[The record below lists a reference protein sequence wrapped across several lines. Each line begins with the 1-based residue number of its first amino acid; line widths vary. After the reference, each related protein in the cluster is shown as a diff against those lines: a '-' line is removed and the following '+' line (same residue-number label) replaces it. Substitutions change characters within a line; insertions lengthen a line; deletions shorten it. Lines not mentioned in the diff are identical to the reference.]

1 MRTGGGNARS
11 RRRAREAGRRSRPRG
26 LAPLAASLFLAAALL
41 LALGPGTAS
50 AQTTGRL
57 IGRVLDSESA
67 APLAGALVRVQA
79 LGLETTADDEGRFLL
94 AGLPAGRH
102 EVSVDFLGYGPV
114 RLESV
119 PVRVARATELEVE
132 LRPAAVEVEP
142 LRVEAERVPLIEPEV
157 PETREVITGSELREL
172 PVTRVQEAVELT
184 TGVADGHFRGGQVG
198 QETYLVDGVEIKNQL
213 ESTTPGSGL
222 QFSPSSLQEIEVI
235 TGGFSAEYGSALSGV
250 VSYRTRSGNPERWD
264 GSLRALTDQWAP
276 ESASAGFTELG
287 ATAGGPLRFLGD
299 GATLFADLQLQ
310 GLLDADPRAR
320 GLACLRPEDA
330 GPELAERIRELSGNP
345 ATAPLYCPYAG
356 DDLPHQRG
364 DLTIGYLRLDKRFA
378 DGVTLAGGLLHN
390 RFQRELYT
398 PELKYADSQLG
409 QQTTGWLGTLTLDL
423 AGQTGSGGKHL
434 ALRLAAQRLDRYLGA
449 LDPATMDDRAT
460 VAGWGASGFRFLG
473 EDFVR
478 LPIETQ
484 LDSVIPVPGYGAPS
498 GLRGSPFGPAAEG
511 LFTTEGTSGIANW
524 SRSDFVGLD
533 AVGELFT
540 AQGGEFRGGVSGK
553 LYEVEIY
560 ERTRAWLAGS
570 APNYARFHPA
580 KLSAFGEAVLRPD
593 ELFTVTAGLRVDG
606 FRPGLE
612 FREDRGDFLAPT
624 ISTDWQVNVSPRVGL
639 AGAFRNSAG
648 RTAFR
653 VNYARVAQ
661 PPDFQFFIDN
671 TIGDSLRTDVRRQG
685 NPNLAFEQGRAYE
698 AGGSHLFGETVGLEL
713 ALFWKDLTD
722 LVTGNLQLGDT
733 GPGQYTTGD
742 EGTVKGV
749 ELSVRGRWPGIE
761 ARLGYAL
768 MEATGLTTGAAND
781 TTPLPPGQTREFPLA
796 FDRRHTI
803 DGTLFLGRTAGRRG
817 ATGLAGLPVGAVVT
831 AKVRSGF
838 PLNLEG
844 ADGAT
849 VEEVERLPW
858 TAVVDLGLSW
868 DVARLP
874 GCGSCGI
881 RLVFQAKNLLGRDN
895 VVALRRDSG
904 LIAPTLESI
913 EELAARPIS
922 TPTPVPAESRRYAPG
937 VDLDADGVI
946 SPAELG
952 AARFAAALDRNDP
965 SLFYGEEMQLRL
977 GMEVSF

>member
-1 MRTGGGNARS
+1 VIPGADAS
-11 RRRAREAGRRSRPRG
+11 RRAPRAARPGRRRVRPG
-26 LAPLAASLFLAAALL
+26 PAALLACLL
-41 LALGPGTAS
+41 LALAPDAAL

-57 IGRVLDSESA
+57 IGRVVDAETA
-67 APLAGALVRVQA
+67 APLARAFVRVER
-79 LGLETTADDEGRFLL
+79 LGLETTTDDVGRFLL

-102 EVSVDFLGYGPV
+102 EVSAGLLGYGTV
-114 RLESV
+114 RLEDV

-132 LRPAAVEVEP
+132 LRPSAIEVEP

-172 PVTRVQEAVELT
+172 PVTRVQEAVELA

-198 QETYLVDGVEIKNQL
+198 QETYLVDGVEVKNQL
-213 ESTTPGSGL
+213 EGTTPGSGL
-222 QFSPSSLQEIEVI
+222 QFSRTALQEIEVI
-235 TGGFSAEYGSALSGV
+235 TGGFGAEYGSALSGV
-250 VSYRTRSGNPERWD
+250 VSYRTRSGNPDRWE
-264 GSLRALTDQWAP
+264 SSVRALTDQWAP

-287 ATAGGPLRFLGD
+287 ATAGGPLGVLGE

-330 GPELAERIRELSGNP
+330 GPELAERIRALRDDP
-345 ATAPLYCPYAG
+345 TVAPLYCPYAG
-356 DDLPHQRG
+356 DGLPHQRG
-364 DLTIGYLRLDKRFA
+364 DLTIGFLRVDKRFS
-378 DGVTLAGGLLHN
+378 DGVTLAAGLLHN

-398 PELKYADSQLG
+398 PELKYAESQLG
-409 QQTTGWLGTLTLDL
+409 QKSTGWLGTLTLDL
-423 AGQTGSGGKHL
+423 SGQMGSGGRHL
-434 ALRLAAQRLDRYLGA
+434 AVRLAAQRLDRYLGA
-449 LDPATMDDRAT
+449 IDPDWMDGRST
-460 VAGWGASGFRFLG
+460 IAGWGASGFRFLG

-478 LPIETQ
+478 LPIERQ
-484 LDSVIPVPGYGAPS
+484 LDSVVAVPGYEAPA

-524 SRSDFVGLD
+524 SRSDFLGLD

-540 AQGGEFRGGVSGK
+540 AGGGEFRGGVSGK
-553 LYEVEIY
+553 LYQVETY

-570 APNYARFHPA
+570 APNYARFYPA
-580 KLSAFGEAVLRPD
+580 KLSGFGEAVLRPG

-606 FRPGLE
+606 FRSGLE

-624 ISTDWQVNVSPRVGL
+624 ISTDWKLSASPRVGF

-685 NPNLAFEQGRAYE
+685 NPNLAFERGRIYE
-698 AGGSHLFGETVGLEL
+698 VGGSHLFGETVGLEL
-713 ALFWKDLTD
+713 ALFRKELTD
-722 LVTGNLQLGDT
+722 LVTGNLQLGGT
-733 GPGQYTTGD
+733 GPGRYTTGD
-742 EGTVKGV
+742 RGSVTGV
-749 ELSVRGRWPGIE
+749 EFSVRGRWPGAE

-796 FDRRHTI
+796 FDRRHTV
-803 DGTLFLGRTAGRRG
+803 DGTLFLGRAAGRRG
-817 ATGLAGLPVGAVVT
+817 SSGLAGLPVGAVVT
-831 AKVRSGF
+831 AKVRSGY
-838 PLNLEG
+838 PLYLEG
-844 ADGAT
+844 GDGAP
-849 VEEVERLPW
+849 EGNVERLPW

-868 DVARLP
+868 EFARLP
-874 GCGSCGI
+874 GCGSCDL
-881 RLVFQAKNLLGRDN
+881 RLVFQAKNLLGRDD

-904 LIAPTLESI
+904 LIAPTLETV
-913 EELAARPIS
+913 EALAARPVS
-922 TPTPVPAESRRYAPG
+922 TTTPVPAESSRYAREA
-937 VDLDADGVI
+937 DLDRDGMI
-946 SPAELG
+946 SAEEFG

-965 SLFYGEEMQLRL
+965 SLFYGERMQLRL
-977 GMEVSF
+977 GLEVAF

>member
-1 MRTGGGNARS
+1 MSADAAPGPAGMSRDDS
-11 RRRAREAGRRSRPRG
+11 RRG
-26 LAPLAASLFLAAALL
+26 LLPLLVGLL
-41 LALGPGTAS
+41 LVAAPGPAIG
-50 AQTTGRL
+50 QTTGRL
-57 IGRVLDSESA
+57 IGRVMDAGTA
-67 APLAGALVRVQA
+67 APLAGAVVAVER
-79 LGLETTADDEGRFLL
+79 LGLETVSDAEGRFLL
-94 AGLPAGRH
+94 AGVPAGRH
-102 EVSVDFLGYGPV
+102 EVLVSLLGYEAV
-114 RLESV
+114 RLEDV
-119 PVRVARATELEVE
+119 PMRVARATELEVE
-132 LRPAAVEVEP
+132 LRPTAIEVEP

-222 QFSPSSLQEIEVI
+222 QFSPTSLQEIEVI

-250 VSYRTRSGNPERWD
+250 VSYRTRSGNPERWE
-264 GSLRALTDQWAP
+264 GTVRALTDQWAP

-287 ATAGGPLRFLGD
+287 LTGGGPLSFLGE

-330 GPELAERIRELSGNP
+330 GPELAERIVALRDDP
-345 ATAPLYCPYAG
+345 AAGSLYCPYGG
-356 DDLPHQRG
+356 DALPHQRG
-364 DLTIGYLRLDKRFA
+364 DLTIGFLRLDKRFS
-378 DGVTLAGGLLHN
+378 DGVTLAGSVLHN

-398 PELKYADSQLG
+398 PDLKYADSQLG

-423 AGQTGSGGKHL
+423 SGQTGGGGRHL
-434 ALRLAAQRLDRYLGA
+434 ALRVAAQRLDRYLGA
-449 LDPATMDDRAT
+449 LDAPWMEDRAT

-478 LPIETQ
+478 LPIERQ
-484 LDSVIPVPGYGAPS
+484 LDSVVAVPGYEAPS

-511 LFTTEGTSGIANW
+511 MFTTEGTSGIANW
-524 SRSDFVGLD
+524 SRSDFLGLD

-540 AQGGEFRGGVSGK
+540 ADGGEFRGGVSGR
-553 LYEVEIY
+553 LYEVETY

-570 APNYARFHPA
+570 APNYARFYPA
-580 KLSAFGEAVLRPD
+580 KISGFGEAVLRPD
-593 ELFTVTAGLRVDG
+593 EMFTVTAGLRVEG
-606 FRPGLE
+606 FRSGLE

-624 ISTDWQVNVSPRVGL
+624 ISTDWKVSASPRVGF

-653 VNYARVAQ
+653 VNYANVAQ

-685 NPNLAFEQGRAYE
+685 NPNLAFERGRVYE

-722 LVTGNLQLGDT
+722 LVTGNLELGGT

-742 EGTVKGV
+742 EGTVKGA
-749 ELSVRGRWPGIE
+749 ELNVRGRWPGVE

-803 DGTLFLGRTAGRRG
+803 DATIFLGRAAGRRG

-831 AKVRSGF
+831 ARVRSGY
-838 PLNLEG
+838 PLYLEDE
-844 ADGAT
+844 ADGEPTGPAD
-849 VEEVERLPW
+849 VERLPW

-868 DVARLP
+868 DVTRLP
-874 GCGSCGI
+874 GCASCGV

-895 VVALRRDSG
+895 VIALRRDSG
-904 LIAPTLESI
+904 RIAPTAESV
-913 EELAARPIS
+913 EELAGRPV
-922 TPTPVPAESRRYAPG
+922 TTTTPVPAESPRYAPEI
-937 VDLDADGVI
+937 DLDANGRITADEFGT
-946 SPAELG
+946 
-952 AARFAAALDRNDP
+952 ARFAAALDRNDP

-977 GMEVSF
+977 GVEVTF